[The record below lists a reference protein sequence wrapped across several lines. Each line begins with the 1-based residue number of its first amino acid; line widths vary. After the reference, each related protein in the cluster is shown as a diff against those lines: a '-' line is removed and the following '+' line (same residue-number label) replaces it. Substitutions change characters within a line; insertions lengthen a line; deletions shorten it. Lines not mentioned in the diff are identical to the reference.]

1 MESEVVKP
9 ATIGIIG
16 AGQLARMMIEA
27 ASPLNINIRLLAAS
41 LEDSA
46 ALIAKNIDLGSP
58 NNERDVRNFAKHCD
72 VITFDHELVNLD
84 IIRMLE
90 IEGKV
95 VHPSSHTLNYAQD
108 KLYQR
113 TLFSK
118 DDLPVPVFNEITT
131 LKDVSNFGESF
142 GWPLVLKAQTDG
154 YDGRGVWVINSF
166 SEAKSFFSITN
177 EKSIKM
183 MAEQFIP
190 IEKELSGLIARKAN
204 GEFILYPIVETIQS
218 EGICVQVIAPADID
232 ENIRV
237 EAESLTKLVAEKV
250 DVVGIMALELF
261 LSNGKL
267 LINEIATRPHNSG
280 HFSIEGTSTSQ
291 FENHLRA
298 VIDWPLGPAELIH
311 PFAVMS
317 NIIAKGEANPKDQIG
332 FSLSTISS
340 HTKLHMYDKNPRSGR
355 KIGHVTSTGSNLD
368 KTKIH
373 ADELA
378 SILMNKTID

>member
-1 MESEVVKP
+1 MVEP

-41 LEDSA
+41 PEDSA
-46 ALIAKNIDLGSP
+46 VFISKNVDLGSP
-58 NNERDVRNFAKHCD
+58 NNERDVRNFAQHCD

-84 IIRMLE
+84 IIRILE
-90 IEGKV
+90 KEGKLV
-95 VHPSSHTLNYAQD
+95 NPSSETLNYAQD

-113 TLFSK
+113 TLFTK
-118 DDLPVPVFNEITT
+118 DGLPVPAFNEVTT
-131 LKDVSNFGESF
+131 LEDISNFGESF

-154 YDGRGVWVINSF
+154 YDGRGVWIINSF
-166 SEAKSFFSITN
+166 SEAKSFFATAN
-177 EKSIKM
+177 EKSIKL

-190 IEKELSGLIARKAN
+190 IEKELAGLIARKAN
-204 GEFILYPIVETIQS
+204 GEFVLYPIVETIQS
-218 EGICVQVIAPADID
+218 EGICVQVIAPADIN
-232 ENIRV
+232 ENIRA

-250 DVVGIMALELF
+250 AVVGIMALELF
-261 LSNGKL
+261 LSDNKL

-298 VIDWPLGPAELIH
+298 VIDWPLGPTELIH

-317 NIIAKGEANPKDQIG
+317 NIIAKGKANPKDKIG
-332 FSLSTISS
+332 FSLSSVSS

-355 KIGHVTSTGSNLD
+355 KIGHVTSTGSNLSE
-368 KTKIH
+368 TEIH
-373 ADELA
+373 AVELA

>member
-1 MESEVVKP
+1 MVEP

-27 ASPLNINIRLLAAS
+27 ASPLNINVRLLASS

-46 ALIAKNIDLGSP
+46 ALISKNTDLGSP
-58 NNERDVRNFAKHCD
+58 NNEHDLRKFAEHCD
-72 VITFDHELVNLD
+72 IITFDHELVNLD

-90 IEGKV
+90 KEGKIV
-95 VHPSSHTLNYAQD
+95 SPSSATLNYAQD

-118 DDLPVPVFNEITT
+118 NDLPIPAFNAVTT
-131 LKDVSNFGESF
+131 LKNISDFGESF

-154 YDGRGVWVINSF
+154 YDGRGVWIINNF
-166 SEAKSFFSITN
+166 SEAKKIFSTIN
-177 EKSIKM
+177 EKPLKLM
-183 MAEQFIP
+183 VEQFIC
-190 IEKELSGLIARKAN
+190 IEKELAGLIARKAN
-204 GEFILYPIVETIQS
+204 GEFVLYPIVETIQS
-218 EGICVQVIAPADID
+218 EGICTQVIAPADISKTIR
-232 ENIRV
+232 EN
-237 EAESLTKLVAEKV
+237 AESLTKLVAEKISA
-250 DVVGIMALELF
+250 VGIMALELF
-261 LSNGKL
+261 LSEGKL

-317 NIIAKGEANPKDQIG
+317 NIIAKGKANPKNEIG
-332 FSLSTISS
+332 FSLSNISP

-355 KIGHVTSTGSNLD
+355 KIGHVTTTGSNLD
-368 KTKIH
+368 ETK
-373 ADELA
+373 ARAVALA
-378 SILMNKTID
+378 SILMDKTID